1 VPTSTAELDRVF
13 RTEHGRIVAALAR
26 RFGDLDVAEEAAQ
39 EAYLVALQRWSAAG
53 PPPNPGAWL
62 TTTAQNKAIDRLRR
76 EAGRDA
82 KHGQAAM
89 IHEPDDPDSTVSS
102 VVDDRLR
109 LMFTC
114 CHPALAAPAQVA
126 LTLRLLG
133 GLTVSE
139 IAGAFLVDEA
149 AMAKRLTRSKQKI
162 KAARIPYRVPPD
174 VELPGR
180 LRGVLATL
188 FLIFNEGYLPSTP
201 VAAGSAAGAPAVRA
215 DLCAE
220 AIRLTR
226 VLAALMPDEPEVQGL
241 LAVMLLSEAR
251 RPGRFSGGTLVPLA
265 DQDRSRWDRGLI
277 AEGHSIVRECLR
289 RNRPGRYQILAAI
302 NAVHT
307 DAATAADTDWRQVVA
322 LYDQLRAVD
331 PSPVVALNR
340 AIAVAEVDGPDAAL
354 ETVEALNLNGYH
366 AFHATRADL
375 LRRAGRDDEAIQAYR
390 RALDLAGNPGEREF
404 LLRRM
409 QELEGS
415 GQRPRVQ

>member
-1 VPTSTAELDRVF
+1 MPTSTAELDRVF